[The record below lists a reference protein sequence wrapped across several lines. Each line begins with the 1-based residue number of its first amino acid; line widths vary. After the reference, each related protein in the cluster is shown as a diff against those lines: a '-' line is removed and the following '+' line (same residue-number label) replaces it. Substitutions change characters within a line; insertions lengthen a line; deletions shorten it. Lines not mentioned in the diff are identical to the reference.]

1 MFDQKKRTK
10 DVLDRLKSQEAT
22 PKPKKEMFS
31 QSNKS
36 IDQNKIVKEPEVSQ
50 SIYQAKLEKSVNKL
64 NDLEK
69 KMKKGDNY
77 FTYYYEYTK
86 ACSEFNDILKNFE
99 RFDTAFVPSQF
110 KKRVDETKSKVTAHL
125 SRKMPESRLNQRK
138 IDDSAPKSADDLIDL

>member
-22 PKPKKEMFS
+22 PKPKKELFS
-31 QSNKS
+31 QSIKPM
-36 IDQNKIVKEPEVSQ
+36 DQTKITKEPDVPQ
-50 SIYQAKLEKSVNKL
+50 SIYQVKLEKSINKL

-86 ACSEFNDILKNFE
+86 SCNEFNDILKNFE
-99 RFDTAFVPSQF
+99 KFDTAFVSSQF
-110 KKRVDETKSKVTAHL
+110 KRRVDETKSKVTAHMN
-125 SRKMPESRLNQRK
+125 RKLPESRLSQK
-138 IDDSAPKSADDLIDL
+138 KADSNAPKNADDLIDL